1 MLLGLIWIPLLPF
14 PLLLLGLILVPL
26 LLKLPLSPLWLL
38 WLTPLLLRLLLLPLL
53 WRWELSLT
61 PLLLSWRLLRP
72 RVVLSGLVQSS
83 NFSCASRCTS
93 SAVITDMSPHVECYQ
108 HHQNDKDH
116 HIQAMENG
124 SERIQVIAQEIAS
137 ICEQKTPRKC
147 SEKGIDTKFHKGH
160 FCNARRERKVV
171 SVFISCVNKK

>member
-14 PLLLLGLILVPL
+14 PLLLLGLILVPLVPL

-72 RVVLSGLVQSS
+72 RVVLSGLVQRS
-83 NFSCASRCTS
+83 NFSCASCCTS
-93 SAVITDMSPHVECYQ
+93 SAVIPDMSPDVEC
-108 HHQNDKDH
+108 H
-116 HIQAMENG
+116 
-124 SERIQVIAQEIAS
+124 
-137 ICEQKTPRKC
+137 
-147 SEKGIDTKFHKGH
+147 
-160 FCNARRERKVV
+160 
-171 SVFISCVNKK
+171 